1 MLLPCPFFDTRLYL
15 IKSMMLVIA
24 VTATILAFV
33 QNMVMFSLGMKEMA
47 IFSFPLSFVG
57 IFLAEIALVWT
68 GYFCIRRFLSHRRA
82 LVLAG
87 WAVVV
92 LGAAEPLLP
101 ASYFTIL
108 VQHTKRKHV
117 LEQIEQAGS
126 SIEALASDQGSSR
139 FALTYNLRFPM
150 TAHYL
155 TFPAYLGPSGNR
167 VFGNYFTK
175 LHPEYYEEN
184 YVFDAGKLYSFTVVF
199 DTEGKQ
205 FDFSKE
211 KANIDICDGQDY
223 FMACRIM
230 GVGLAGVPGAAL
242 TSHPSPRRREPAVP
256 ADNVRDVTE
265 KSIRLDGLKLKS
277 ETTKAGVAVEFSYV
291 ITNVGNKDVAIPGN
305 DFANVI
311 GVNYGWEA
319 VSESAK
325 RTKVIPG
332 IVRFGNAVAAGSA
345 QFTFVHQSS
354 LAPGEKVKFQDKI
367 APFEPLA
374 PGQYRLHVYLFS
386 RYATELNKPEQ
397 ELVQE
402 FSIVP

>member
-1 MLLPCPFFDTRLYL
+1 LLLLP
-15 IKSMMLVIA
+15 IVSMMFVIA
-24 VTATILAFV
+24 LSGTLLAFV
-33 QNMVMFSLGMKEMA
+33 QNSVMFRLGMKELA

-57 IFLAEIALVWT
+57 VFLAELVLIWT
-68 GYFCIRRFLSHRRA
+68 GYFCIRRFLRHRRE

-87 WAVVV
+87 WTMVV
-92 LGAAEPLLP
+92 LGVAEPMLP
-101 ASYFTIL
+101 ASYFTTL
-108 VQHTKRKHV
+108 VQHAKRQHV

-126 SIEALASDQGSSR
+126 SIEELASDQGSTR
-139 FALTYNLRFPM
+139 FALTYNLRFPR

-155 TFPAYLGPSGNR
+155 TLPAYVGPEGNR
-167 VFGNYFTK
+167 IFGNYFTK
-175 LHPEYYEEN
+175 LHPEYYDEN
-184 YVFDAGKLYSFTVVF
+184 YVFVAGKLYSFTVVF

-211 KANIDICDGQDY
+211 KANIDVCDSQDY

-230 GVGLAGVPGAAL
+230 GIGLEGLPAAL
-242 TSHPSPRRREPAVP
+242 ASHPSPGRREPAVP
-256 ADNVRDVTE
+256 ADNLRDITE

-277 ETTKAGVAVEFSYV
+277 ETNKAGLPMEFSYV
-291 ITNVGNKDVAIPGN
+291 ITNLGNKDVAIPGN
-305 DFANVI
+305 NFTNVI

-319 VSESAK
+319 ISDSAK
-325 RTKVIPG
+325 KTKVIPG
-332 IVRFGNAVAAGSA
+332 IVRFGNAIAAGTA
-345 QFTFVHQSS
+345 QFTSIRKNSF
-354 LAPGEKVKFQDKI
+354 APGEKVIVEDQI

-374 PGQYRLHVYLFS
+374 PGEYKLHVYLFS